1 MRNVT
6 RVYRACAGLSLFSLF
21 YAKIAKMKIFLF
33 PHAPDAHMHGT
44 QGRQMKPSPLA
55 TRHLPLAA
63 VQPLFSTSRTNLT
76 HCVARAHYRAPT
88 ACACASLAPL
98 AYLRILRLYAP
109 EHAVLGKNAISCS
122 VAPLGARTILLRS
135 LVPEDA
141 DGTLTQSEDKRS
153 ANLSSS
159 GSGMRSITL
168 LAPRWQI
175 CKILRSCASS

>member
-44 QGRQMKPSPLA
+44 QGRQTPPLVVLAEQVLPSA
-55 TRHLPLAA
+55 RCARHPS
-63 VQPLFSTSRTNLT
+63 LFSTSRTNLT

-98 AYLRILRLYAP
+98 AYLRILR
-109 EHAVLGKNAISCS
+109 ISS
-122 VAPLGARTILLRS
+122 
-135 LVPEDA
+135 EDA

>member
-98 AYLRILRLYAP
+98 AYLRILR
-109 EHAVLGKNAISCS
+109 ISS
-122 VAPLGARTILLRS
+122 
-135 LVPEDA
+135 EDA